1 MTELLQTVVDFI
13 WGLPLLGFI
22 FAANLILVF
31 HSRFLPLKGLIHAV
45 SLITEKK
52 DESVEAEGQISH
64 FQALCNAIAATVG
77 LGNISGV
84 AIAIATGGPGALFW
98 MWVAALFGMNTKFFE
113 VTVALLYRGRDYK
126 GEVQGGAMYVIEKA
140 LPRSLKPLG
149 WMFAICGFF
158 GTFTLFQI
166 NQLAMYGETYY
177 ALDKLMVGVVFSL
190 ITGIV
195 LLGGLKGISRFCEVV
210 VPIMSVL
217 YFLVVAGILL
227 LNIDK
232 APQVFGSIFREALNP
247 SSAFG
252 GILGYGFLHI
262 LTTGT
267 KRATFS
273 NESGIGTA
281 PMAHSNSRTSEPV
294 SEGYVAMLG
303 PFIDTIIVCSLTAFA
318 ILVTFPAGA
327 PEGVSGIQLTTLAFT
342 EHMGEWGQ
350 HFLAVSIMMFALST
364 MIGVANYN
372 LKCWDYIF
380 KGRWIF
386 RDKAF
391 ILVFCSSLLVG
402 AVIPMDN
409 VVNFM
414 DIAFALMT
422 IPNIIATVYLAK
434 KVKTELDKYNAK
446 KNL

>member
-52 DESVEAEGQISH
+52 DESAEAEGQISH

-140 LPRSLKPLG
+140 LPRSFKPLA

-177 ALDKLMVGVVFSL
+177 ALNKLMVGVVFSL
-190 ITGIV
+190 ITGLV

-342 EHMGEWGQ
+342 EHMGHWGQ

>member
-1 MTELLQTVVDFI
+1 MTEVLQRLVDFI

-22 FAANLILVF
+22 FTANIILVY
-31 HSRFLPLKGLIHAV
+31 HSRFLPLKGMVHAI
-45 SLITEKK
+45 SLLGHKK
-52 DESVEAEGQISH
+52 EDAPEAEGQISH

-113 VTVALLYRGRDYK
+113 VTIALLYRGRDYK

-140 LPRSLKPLG
+140 LPKSFKPLA
-149 WMFAICGFF
+149 WMFAICGFC

-166 NQLAMYGETYY
+166 NQLALYGETYY
-177 ALDKLMVGVVFSL
+177 GLDKMMVGVVFAVL
-190 ITGIV
+190 TGIV
-195 LLGGLKGISRFCEVV
+195 LLGGLKGISRFCEIV

-217 YFLVVAGILL
+217 YFVVVAVILIN
-227 LNIDK
+227 NIDK
-232 APQVFGSIFREALNP
+232 APAIFGSIFREALNP

-281 PMAHSNSRTSEPV
+281 PMAHSNSKTNEPI

-318 ILVTFPAGA
+318 ILVTFPQGA

-342 EHMGEWGQ
+342 EHMGIWGQ

-372 LKCWDYIF
+372 HKCWDYIF
-380 KGRWIF
+380 KGRWF
-386 RDKAF
+386 FKDKAF
-391 ILVFCSSLLVG
+391 ILVFCGSLLVG
-402 AVIPMDN
+402 AVVPMEN

-434 KVKTELDKYNAK
+434 KVKTELDIYNLK
-446 KNL
+446 KNI

>member
-1 MTELLQTVVDFI
+1 
-13 WGLPLLGFI
+13 
-22 FAANLILVF
+22 
-31 HSRFLPLKGLIHAV
+31 
-45 SLITEKK
+45 
-52 DESVEAEGQISH
+52 
-64 FQALCNAIAATVG
+64 
-77 LGNISGV
+77 
-84 AIAIATGGPGALFW
+84 
-98 MWVAALFGMNTKFFE
+98 
-113 VTVALLYRGRDYK
+113 
-126 GEVQGGAMYVIEKA
+126 MYVIERA
-140 LPRSLKPLG
+140 LPKAARPLG

-158 GTFTLFQI
+158 GTFTLFQV
-166 NQLAMYGETYY
+166 NQLALYGETYY
-177 ALDKLMVGVVFSL
+177 GLEKIWVGVVFSI

-195 LLGGLKGISRFCEVV
+195 LLGGLRGISRFCEVV

-217 YFLVVAGILL
+217 YFVVVAIILIV
-227 LNIDK
+227 NIDK
-232 APQVFGSIFREALNP
+232 APGVFGSIFREAISP

-281 PMAHSNSRTSEPV
+281 PMAHSNSRTTEPV

-318 ILVTFPAGA
+318 ILVTFPQGA
-327 PEGVSGIQLTTLAFT
+327 PEGVSGIQLTTMAFT
-342 EHMGEWGQ
+342 EHMGISGQ
-350 HFLAVSIMMFALST
+350 HFLAVSIVMFALST

-372 LKCWDYIF
+372 QKCWDYIF

-386 RDKAF
+386 RDKSF
-391 ILVFCSSLLVG
+391 IMVFCGSLLVG
-402 AVIPMDN
+402 AIIPMDN

-434 KVKTELDKYNAK
+434 RVRRELDLYNSK
-446 KNL
+446 KKL